1 MPIFLRF
8 NNHVKCL
15 TQSLQVV
22 RNMQNTIKTRDSLC
36 AELGL
41 PVHIQTLDASNVQ
54 SIHGK
59 SVSRRSKKNNE
70 RNNIKSWLGSRNSK
84 LEKAIIL
91 NMTFFPTLIIYV
103 DNDNVLTLTKI

>member
-1 MPIFLRF
+1 MPIFLRC

-22 RNMQNTIKTRDSLC
+22 SNVQNTIKTRDSSC

-41 PVHIQTLDASNVQ
+41 PVRIQTLDANNVQ

-59 SVSRRSKKNNE
+59 SVSRRSK
-70 RNNIKSWLGSRNSK
+70 NITN
-84 LEKAIIL
+84 AIISRVGWVDATQ
-91 NMTFFPTLIIYV
+91 NSEKQAYIPTLIIYL
-103 DNDNVLTLTKI
+103 DNDNVLMLTKI

>member
-22 RNMQNTIKTRDSLC
+22 SNVQNTIKTRDSSC

-41 PVHIQTLDASNVQ
+41 PVRIQTLDANNVQ

-59 SVSRRSKKNNE
+59 SVSRWSKNITNAIISRVGWVHATQNSKKQAY
-70 RNNIKSWLGSRNSK
+70 I
-84 LEKAIIL
+84 
-91 NMTFFPTLIIYV
+91 PTLIIYL
-103 DNDNVLTLTKI
+103 DNDNVLMLTKI